1 MRCALLVSLVLL
13 LGCRSEKEPSLE
25 EFFPNIA
32 AITSQTSL
40 THYNVVLYYYKE
52 SSMSDIPIE
61 IVEFQVEARSEV
73 SAKVRAYSLACWNYP
88 GFERNG
94 KWVLYSIK
102 RLE

>member
-1 MRCALLVSLVLL
+1 MRCALLLSLVL

-32 AITSQTSL
+32 SITSQTSFVK
-40 THYNVVLYYYKE
+40 YNVVLYYYKNG
-52 SSMSDIPIE
+52 SMSDIPIE